1 MGERGRRGDETEERK
16 NGEKLC
22 RSNTITGKPEV
33 FIVAH
38 KGKNPSW
45 PEANQLA
52 HSLTSVSQGVELGT
66 TEHKS
71 SQRLERGLNS
81 ESPNH
86 NSSALT
92 ALLCCL

>member
-1 MGERGRRGDETEERK
+1 MILDLIKAVPLSGRERGRRGDETEGGKEERR

-22 RSNTITGKPEV
+22 RSNTVTGKPEV

-52 HSLTSVSQGVELGT
+52 HSLTSVSG
-66 TEHKS
+66 K
-71 SQRLERGLNS
+71 LNS
-81 ESPNH
+81 GPPKTNLA
-86 NSSALT
+86 SS
-92 ALLCCL
+92 